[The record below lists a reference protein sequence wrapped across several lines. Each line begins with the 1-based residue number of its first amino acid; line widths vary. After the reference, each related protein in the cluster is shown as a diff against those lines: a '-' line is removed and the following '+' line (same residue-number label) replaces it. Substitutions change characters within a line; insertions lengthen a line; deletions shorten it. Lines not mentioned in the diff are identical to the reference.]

1 MSNIQKDKIY
11 RLKEAAELLCI
22 SRSTLRVWDREG
34 YFIAVR
40 TRGRHR
46 IYIGEQLIEI
56 QQKMFKKK

>member
-34 YFIAVR
+34 YFIAGR